1 MQFMKNVND
10 TTTPETGTRGPRLS
24 AADRQQ
30 RNRYLREFIPA
41 IALFA
46 ILQTLVELNVD
57 ADTSGARFWVL
68 LPVLPMIGI
77 AVALYRAVQRADEY
91 GRIVMLECMALGFGT
106 SMITAMALGFLGG
119 VGVAWTFA
127 GWLVFGV
134 GMTTWG
140 VALLARGIR

>member
-1 MQFMKNVND
+1 MKNAND
-10 TTTPETGTRGPRLS
+10 TTAPENGTRGSRLS
-24 AADRQQ
+24 EADKQQ
-30 RNRYLREFIPA
+30 RNSYLREFIPA
-41 IALFA
+41 IALFVV
-46 ILQTLVELNVD
+46 LQVLVEINVD
-57 ADTSGARFWVL
+57 TNTTGARLWVL
-68 LPVLPMIGI
+68 LPVLPMIGV

-140 VALLARGIR
+140 VTLLVRGIR

>member
-1 MQFMKNVND
+1 MKNTPD
-10 TTTPETGTRGPRLS
+10 TPTPQVATRGPRLS
-24 AADRQQ
+24 AEDKRQ
-30 RNRYLREFIPA
+30 RNSYLREFIPA
-41 IALFA
+41 IALFG
-46 ILQTLVELNVD
+46 ILQALVEINVD
-57 ADTSGARFWVL
+57 ANTPGARLWVL

-91 GRIVMLECMALGFGT
+91 GRIVMLECMALGFGA

-119 VGVAWTFA
+119 IDVAWTFA

-140 VALLARGIR
+140 VTLIVRGIR

>member
-1 MQFMKNVND
+1 MRVMKDVND
-10 TTTPETGTRGPRLS
+10 TTTTENETRGPRLS
-24 AADRQQ
+24 AADKRQ
-30 RNRYLREFIPA
+30 RDSYLREFIPA

-46 ILQTLVELNVD
+46 ILQVLVELNVD
-57 ADTSGARFWVL
+57 ASTPGARLWVL

-127 GWLVFGV
+127 GWMIFGV

-140 VALLARGIR
+140 VTLIVRGIR